1 MWIWIFGFSISLF
14 LTFHELEFSIFW
26 SLSPMILLCIFGT
39 IELIFSIVQY
49 MEKQNIKTLD
59 LVESTYVWS
68 ITAIALLLIYLQLLE
83 TISFD
88 TFFMLTL
95 ICLLSVSIIYMVV
108 GGYHNLFINMNVN
121 MRIANILTFVT
132 TLSTYL
138 TFYGVENNMIA
149 RWVPLVPFSASILV
163 EAYIIYILHQGSD
176 HLNSKFSKKITKN
189 RIFYSVCVGT
199 LFSVSVIHYI
209 IDGIDMIIYLCSTIF
224 YLIGIVIISFDTK
237 NRTCI
242 RLRCFKQA
250 KWQQLKDVGMDF
262 IDEDPNKK

>member
-1 MWIWIFGFSISLF
+1 MNKKISKNKRNLF
-14 LTFHELEFSIFW
+14 QNKTNFISFIVLLLSIFW
-26 SLSPMILLCIFGT
+26 LKEVNYLF
-39 IELIFSIVQY
+39 Y
-49 MEKQNIKTLD
+49 NTLD
-59 LVESTYVWS
+59 SP
-68 ITAIALLLIYLQLLE
+68 
-83 TISFD
+83 D
-88 TFFMLTL
+88 
-95 ICLLSVSIIYMVV
+95 
-108 GGYHNLFINMNVN
+108 INK
-121 MRIANILTFVT
+121 
-132 TLSTYL
+132 
-138 TFYGVENNMIA
+138 
-149 RWVPLVPFSASILV
+149 
-163 EAYIIYILHQGSD
+163 YIIYILHQGSD

-199 LFSVSVIHYI
+199 LFTVSVIHYI